1 MSKDK
6 KLKKNP
12 NQERFELIDEYFR
25 LTGEVLPK
33 KAQEENWPAIEESH
47 FQRIILDNVIGG
59 VWYGKLKEPAVMHM
73 SKSQL
78 KKAVRMAEDLAFDLI
93 SFDDLN
99 EPSLQWREEK
109 NVPPDIEYYR
119 QHAAEKKLNNK
130 PK

>member
-1 MSKDK
+1 MAKDK
-6 KLKKNP
+6 KPKKNP

-25 LTGEVLPK
+25 LTSEVLPK
-33 KAQEENWPAIEESH
+33 KAAEENWPAIEESH

-73 SKSQL
+73 SRSQL
-78 KKAVRMAEDLAFDLI
+78 KKAVKMADDLADGTLN
-93 SFDDLN
+93 FDDLN

-119 QHAAEKKLNNK
+119 QFKANNPKK
-130 PK
+130 